1 MLQATTNVKDLE
13 SLQVVVLSYQI
24 VLIELSILRERKND
38 LIGFHDENICA
49 IHFW

>member
-24 VLIELSILRERKND
+24 VLIELSILREREND